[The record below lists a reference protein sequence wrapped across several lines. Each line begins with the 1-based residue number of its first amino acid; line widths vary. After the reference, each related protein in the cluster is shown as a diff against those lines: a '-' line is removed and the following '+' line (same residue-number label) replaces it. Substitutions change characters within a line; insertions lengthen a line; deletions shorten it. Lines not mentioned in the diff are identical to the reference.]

1 MEGQH
6 LDPAESASPS
16 EQIPLGQRLFDNQY
30 LLLVSGIIIV
40 LILYTGWGLWEI
52 HNLTPAPLP

>member
-6 LDPAESASPS
+6 LDPAEAASGP